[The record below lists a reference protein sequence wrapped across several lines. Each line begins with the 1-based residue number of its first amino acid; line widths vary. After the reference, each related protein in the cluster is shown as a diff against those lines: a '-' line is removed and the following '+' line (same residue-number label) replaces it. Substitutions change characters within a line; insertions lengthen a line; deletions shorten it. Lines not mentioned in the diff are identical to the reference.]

1 MERLKLKGRKVLIV
15 EDEPLIAIDIADAFQ
30 KAGAEVTTT
39 TTLRQAMALVE
50 HDGLAVAILDHALN
64 DGDSTA
70 LYTRLKERD
79 IPFVIYSGFP
89 EVSGLAAEAPVVQK
103 PAKADV
109 LIATVEALLP
119 PELDT
124 GQNL

>member
-1 MERLKLKGRKVLIV
+1 MERPKLKGRTVLVV
-15 EDEPLIAIDIADAFQ
+15 EDEALIAIEIVEAFQ
-30 KAGAEVTTT
+30 KAGAIVTKTT
-39 TTLRQAMALVE
+39 SLKQALILVE

-70 LYTRLKERD
+70 LYLRLKERH

-89 EVSGLAAEAPVVQK
+89 KLSDIAAEAPVVEK
-103 PAKADV
+103 PARADV

-119 PELDT
+119 PEPEKD
-124 GQNL
+124 

>member
-1 MERLKLKGRKVLIV
+1 V
-15 EDEPLIAIDIADAFQ
+15 E
-30 KAGAEVTTT
+30 
-39 TTLRQAMALVE
+39 
-50 HDGLAVAILDHALN
+50 
-64 DGDSTA
+64 
-70 LYTRLKERD
+70 
-79 IPFVIYSGFP
+79 
-89 EVSGLAAEAPVVQK
+89 QK